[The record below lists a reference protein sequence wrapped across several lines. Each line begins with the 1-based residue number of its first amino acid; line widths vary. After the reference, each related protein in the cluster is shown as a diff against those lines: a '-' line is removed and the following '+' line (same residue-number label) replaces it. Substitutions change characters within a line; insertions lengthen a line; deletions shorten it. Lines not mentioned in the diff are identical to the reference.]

1 HYRLGHALCCALL
14 FFLSSTTSSA
24 TSHLLGIKIAV
35 TNPTAQERPAE
46 DIVVPIA
53 DLRKVAPDLR
63 AGQLI
68 VTVTDSSTEPEDASK
83 LEATEVPSQVDD
95 LDDDGKADELAFQL
109 DLKPHQARIVTI
121 TYGDADRI
129 FHLRSDYP
137 HRTDAM
143 FAKKFEGLG
152 WEAERAAW
160 RIYFD
165 PRNAIDLY
173 GKKRSVLQL
182 QRFATPEYDY
192 HAESPDG
199 RDIYRIGD
207 AVGIGSVCAWSNGK
221 VVKVAE
227 VASRKWRIV
236 STGPV
241 RTIAELTYEGW
252 KLGNRSVTLRSRITQ
267 WAGERGF
274 FHTATVK
281 GPDDF
286 MLATALPL

>member
-1 HYRLGHALCCALL
+1 MYLPPADMTISNLQRAHYRLGHALCCALL

-24 TSHLLGIKIAV
+24 TPHLLGIKIAV

-46 DIVVPIA
+46 DIVIPMA
-53 DLRKVAPDLR
+53 DLRKVAPALR

-68 VTVTDSSTEPEDASK
+68 VTVTDSTTEAEDATK
-83 LEATEVPSQVDD
+83 LQATEVASQVDD

-109 DLKPHQARIVTI
+109 DLKPHQTRIVTV

-137 HRTDAM
+137 QRTDAM

-152 WEAERAAW
+152 WESERNAW

-165 PRNAIDLY
+165 PRNAIDLFS
-173 GKKRSVLQL
+173 KKRSVLQL

-192 HAESPDG
+192 HSESPDG

-221 VVKVAE
+221 VD
-227 VASRKWRIV
+227 RK
-236 STGPV
+236 
-241 RTIAELTYEGW
+241 
-252 KLGNRSVTLRSRITQ
+252 SV
-267 WAGERGF
+267 
-274 FHTATVK
+274 V
-281 GPDDF
+281 
-286 MLATALPL
+286 